1 MSSSIDMNNHLRIAL
16 AVCMAATALT
26 AGTITYA
33 MTKDGGHSFS
43 DAFLQPFYS
52 YDELKEFLADMGSY
66 GDSNAYY
73 GSPTLSPD
81 SMGKMTYDQTPTHS
95 TTNIQVAGVDEDDIV
110 KTDGEYLYIASYDK
124 VTVVKAYPSSDLA
137 NVTVLDI
144 EDILGFKPENASAYI
159 SGIYLYD
166 TRLIVVLSA
175 YEWWNSAGDY
185 AGHAA
190 YQWSHER
197 AMVSV
202 FDIKNVSAPKLLF
215 SHGVSGYALTS
226 RMVGSYVYL
235 VGQSSILMLEQQPFL
250 PLAWD
255 GNSSKEVNVGDIY
268 YDPETRDASVFMNLL
283 AVDVV
288 DGDHATTTLLAGY
301 ASTVYMSLDAMYLS
315 VQKWSGEMVVV
326 ETDSA
331 PENEVSSRTT
341 IYKVAVDKLTM
352 VNVARGDVSG
362 WLLNQFSMDEKDG
375 YLRVATTTGWS
386 IPESAVYV
394 LDSDL
399 AIFGSLTK
407 LAPNERIYS
416 ARFLGDTLYMVTFRQ
431 IDPFF
436 VIDLDDPA
444 HPWVVGE
451 LKNPGFSS
459 YLHPVDEDHV
469 LGIGSENGSVKISLY
484 NVSDPTNPTEQS
496 KCLLPYWSSS
506 SATYDP
512 KAVLFD
518 FEKGLLVIPVSISSY
533 EEPYNN
539 WTYWSGAYLFD
550 VSTDKGV
557 SVKGTVAHGDTYG
570 YDSVLRALYI
580 EDTLYT
586 VSQSRVKATS
596 LLDIS
601 QQGELIYNI
610 SNWWYY
616 YAYSTTTG

>member
-1 MSSSIDMNNHLRIAL
+1 MNSHLRIAF
-16 AVCMAATALT
+16 AVCIAATALT
-26 AGTITYA
+26 AGTIAYA

-43 DAFLQPFYS
+43 DTLLQPFSS
-52 YDELKEFLADMGSY
+52 YDQLREFLAGMESR
-66 GDSNAYY
+66 SNSSAYY
-73 GSPTLSPD
+73 MSPALSRE
-81 SMGKMTYDQTPTHS
+81 SMGGMKYDQAPSHS
-95 TTNIQVAGVDEDDIV
+95 TTNIQVAGVDEADIV
-110 KTDGEYLYIASYDK
+110 KTDGEYMYIASYDK
-124 VTVVKAYPSSDLA
+124 VTIVKAYPSSDLA
-137 NVTVLDI
+137 NVTILDI
-144 EDILGFKPENASAYI
+144 EDILGFKPENASAYV
-159 SGIYLYD
+159 SGIYLHD
-166 TRLIVVLSA
+166 TSLIVVLSV
-175 YEWWNSAGDY
+175 YEWWNPAVDY
-185 AGHAA
+185 ADIGA
-190 YQWSHER
+190 YRYSNER
-197 AMVSV
+197 SVVSV
-202 FDIKNVSAPKLLF
+202 FDIENVSVPKLQF
-215 SHGVSGYALTS
+215 SYGVSGYALTS

-235 VGQSSILMLEQQPFL
+235 VGQSSIVLLEQQPSL

-255 GNSSKEVNVGDIY
+255 GNSSEEVDVGNIY

-288 DGDHATTTLLAGY
+288 DGDHATTTIMAGY

-331 PENEVSSRTT
+331 PSDEVSSRTT

-352 VNVARGDVSG
+352 VNVARGDVRG

-386 IPESAVYV
+386 NQESAVYV

-399 AIFGSLTK
+399 AVFGSLTK

-436 VIDLDDPA
+436 VIDLEDPA
-444 HPWVVGE
+444 HPRVLGE

-469 LGIGSENGSVKISLY
+469 LGIGSENSSVKISLY

-496 KCLLPYWSSS
+496 KYLFPQWSST
-506 SATYDP
+506 SAAYDP

-518 FEKGLLVIPVSISSY
+518 FEKGLLVIPVSMY
-533 EEPYNN
+533 YHEESDYN
-539 WTYWSGAYLFD
+539 WTNWNGAYLFN
-550 VSTDKGV
+550 VSVVDGV
-557 SVKGTVAHGDTYG
+557 SVMGAVAHGDTYG
-570 YDSVLRALYI
+570 YDGVLRALYI

-586 VSQSRVKATS
+586 VSQSTVKATS
-596 LLDIS
+596 LLDLS

-616 YAYSTTTG
+616 YTYSTTTR

>member
-1 MSSSIDMNNHLRIAL
+1 MNSHLRIAF
-16 AVCMAATALT
+16 AVCIAATALT
-26 AGTITYA
+26 AGTIAYA

-43 DAFLQPFYS
+43 DTLLQPFSS
-52 YDELKEFLADMGSY
+52 YDQLREFLAGMESH
-66 GDSNAYY
+66 SNSSAYY
-73 GSPTLSPD
+73 MSPALSRE
-81 SMGKMTYDQTPTHS
+81 SMGGMKYDQAPSHS
-95 TTNIQVAGVDEDDIV
+95 TTNIQVAGVDEADIV

-124 VTVVKAYPSSDLA
+124 VTIVKSYPSSDLA
-137 NVTVLDI
+137 NVTILDI
-144 EDILGFKPENASAYI
+144 EDTLGFKPENASAYV
-159 SGIYLYD
+159 SGIYLHD
-166 TRLIVVLSA
+166 TSLIVVLSV
-175 YEWWNSAGDY
+175 YEWWNPAVDY
-185 AGHAA
+185 ADIGT
-190 YQWSHER
+190 YRYSNER
-197 AMVSV
+197 SVVSV
-202 FDIKNVSAPKLLF
+202 FDIENVSVPKLQL
-215 SHGVSGYALTS
+215 SYGVSGYALTS

-235 VGQSSILMLEQQPFL
+235 VGQSSIVLLEQQPFL

-255 GNSSKEVNVGDIY
+255 GNSSEEVDVGKIY

-288 DGDHATTTLLAGY
+288 DGDHATTTILAGY

-326 ETDSA
+326 ETGSA
-331 PENEVSSRTT
+331 PADEASSRTT

-352 VNVARGDVSG
+352 VNVARGDVRG

-386 IPESAVYV
+386 NQESAVYV

-399 AIFGSLTK
+399 AVFGSLTK

-436 VIDLDDPA
+436 VIALDDPA
-444 HPWVVGE
+444 HPSVLGE
-451 LKNPGFSS
+451 LKIPGFSS

-469 LGIGSENGSVKISLY
+469 LGIGSENSSVKISLY

-496 KCLLPYWSSS
+496 KYLFPQWSST
-506 SATYDP
+506 SAAYDP

-518 FEKGLLVIPVSISSY
+518 FEKGLLVIPVSIY
-533 EEPYNN
+533 YHEEFDYN
-539 WTYWSGAYLFD
+539 WTNWNGAYLFN
-550 VSTDKGV
+550 VSVVDGV
-557 SVKGTVAHGDTYG
+557 SVMGAVAHGDTYG

-586 VSQSRVKATS
+586 VSQSTVKATS
-596 LLDIS
+596 LLDLS

-610 SNWWYY
+610 PNWWYY
-616 YAYSTTTG
+616 YTYSTTTG

>member
-1 MSSSIDMNNHLRIAL
+1 MNSHLRIAF
-16 AVCMAATALT
+16 AVCIAATALT
-26 AGTITYA
+26 AGTIAYA

-43 DAFLQPFYS
+43 DTLLQPFSS
-52 YDELKEFLADMGSY
+52 YDQLREFLAGMESY
-66 GDSNAYY
+66 SDSSAYY
-73 GSPTLSPD
+73 MSPAMSRE
-81 SMGKMTYDQTPTHS
+81 SMGGMKYDQAPSHS
-95 TTNIQVAGVDEDDIV
+95 TTNIQVAGVDEADIV
-110 KTDGEYLYIASYDK
+110 KTDGEYMYIASYDK
-124 VTVVKAYPSSDLA
+124 VTIVKSYPSSDLA
-137 NVTVLDI
+137 NVTILDI
-144 EDILGFKPENASAYI
+144 EDTLGFKPENASAYV
-159 SGIYLYD
+159 SGIYLHD
-166 TRLIVVLSA
+166 TSLIVVLSV
-175 YEWWNSAGDY
+175 YEWWNPAVDY
-185 AGHAA
+185 ADIGT
-190 YQWSHER
+190 YRYSNER
-197 AMVSV
+197 SVVSV
-202 FDIKNVSAPKLLF
+202 FDIENVSVPKLQL
-215 SHGVSGYALTS
+215 SYGVSGYALTS

-235 VGQSSILMLEQQPFL
+235 VGQSSIVLLEQQPFL

-255 GNSSKEVNVGDIY
+255 GNSSEEVDVGKIY

-288 DGDHATTTLLAGY
+288 DGDHATTTILAGY

-341 IYKVAVDKLTM
+341 IYKVAVDNLTM
-352 VNVARGDVSG
+352 VNVARGDVHG
-362 WLLNQFSMDEKDG
+362 WLLNQFSIDEKDG

-386 IPESAVYV
+386 NPESAVYV

-399 AIFGSLTK
+399 AVFGSLTK

-436 VIDLDDPA
+436 VIALDDPA
-444 HPWVVGE
+444 HPRVLGE

-496 KCLLPYWSSS
+496 KYVLPHWSSS
-506 SATYDP
+506 IAAYDH

-533 EEPYNN
+533 EELYSN
-539 WTYWSGAYLFD
+539 WTYWMGAYIFD
-550 VSTDKGV
+550 VSTGNGV
-557 SVKGTVAHGDTYG
+557 SVKGTVAHGGPYG

-580 EDTLYT
+580 GDTLYT
-586 VSQSRVKATS
+586 VSPSTVKATS
-596 LLDIS
+596 LLDLS
-601 QQGELIYNI
+601 LQGELIYNI
-610 SNWWYY
+610 SNSSYY
-616 YAYSTTTG
+616 VGYAATTG

>member
-1 MSSSIDMNNHLRIAL
+1 MNNHLRIAL
-16 AVCMAATALT
+16 AVCIAATALT
-26 AGTITYA
+26 AGTIAYA
-33 MTKDGGHSFS
+33 MTKDGGPSFP
-43 DAFLQPFYS
+43 DALLQPFTS
-52 YDELKEFLADMGSY
+52 VDELKEFLAGMGSY
-66 GDSNAYY
+66 NDSSAYY
-73 GSPTLSPD
+73 RSPMLSQDTL
-81 SMGKMTYDQTPTHS
+81 GQMTYGQTPSYS
-95 TTNIQVAGVDEDDIV
+95 TTNTQVAGVDEADFV
-110 KTDGEYLYIASYDK
+110 KTDGEYLYINSYDN
-124 VTVVKAYPSSDLA
+124 VTIVKAYPSSDLA
-137 NVTVLDI
+137 NVTVLDT
-144 EDILGFKPENASAYI
+144 EDILGFKPENGSARV
-159 SGIYLYD
+159 SGVYLYG
-166 TRLIVVLSA
+166 TKLIVILSF
-175 YEWWNSAGDY
+175 YEWRGPVGNYDY
-185 AGHAA
+185 YVA
-190 YQWSHER
+190 YQWSSQR
-197 AMVSV
+197 SVVSV
-202 FDIKNVSAPKLLF
+202 FDVKNVRAPMLLY

-226 RMVGSYVYL
+226 RMIGSYVYL
-235 VGQSSILMLEQQPFL
+235 VGQSALAIGLLDQQPYL

-288 DGDHATTTLLAGY
+288 DGDHATTTILAGY

-341 IYKVAVDKLTM
+341 IYKVAVDNLTM
-352 VNVARGDVSG
+352 VNVARGDVHG
-362 WLLNQFSMDEKDG
+362 WLLNQFSIDEKDG

-386 IPESAVYV
+386 NPESAVYV

-399 AIFGSLTK
+399 AVFGSLTK

-436 VIDLDDPA
+436 VIALDDPA
-444 HPWVVGE
+444 HPRVLGE

-469 LGIGSENGSVKISLY
+469 LGIGSENGCVKISLY

-496 KCLLPYWSSS
+496 KYVLPHWSSS
-506 SATYDP
+506 IAAYDH

-533 EEPYNN
+533 EELYSN
-539 WTYWSGAYLFD
+539 WTYWMGAYIFD
-550 VSTDKGV
+550 VSTGNGV
-557 SVKGTVAHGDTYG
+557 SVKGTVAHGGPYG

-580 EDTLYT
+580 GDTLYT
-586 VSQSRVKATS
+586 VSPSTVKATS
-596 LLDIS
+596 LLDLS
-601 QQGELIYNI
+601 LQGELIYNI
-610 SNWWYY
+610 SNSSYY
-616 YAYSTTTG
+616 VGYAATTG

>member
-1 MSSSIDMNNHLRIAL
+1 MSFSIDMNNHLKIAL

-33 MTKDGGHSFS
+33 MTRDGGSFFHDGLLHSFS
-43 DAFLQPFYS
+43 
-52 YDELKEFLADMGSY
+52 SY
-66 GDSNAYY
+66 GELRGFLSTMDSYGESNAYY
-73 GSPTLSPD
+73 RSPTMSED
-81 SMGKMTYDQTPTHS
+81 TMGGQTPYHS
-95 TTNIQVAGVDEDDIV
+95 TTNIQVAGVDESDIV

-124 VTVVKAYPSSDLA
+124 VTIVKAYPSSALS

-144 EDILGFKPENASAYI
+144 EDILGFKSENSSASV
-159 SGIYLYD
+159 SGVYLYGAK
-166 TRLIVVLSA
+166 LVVILSY
-175 YEWWNSAGDY
+175 YEWRNQAGDY
-185 AGHAA
+185 AKYAA
-190 YQWSHER
+190 LQWSSTR
-197 AMVSV
+197 SLVSV
-202 FDIKNVSAPKLLF
+202 FDIENVSAPKLLF

-226 RMVGSYVYL
+226 RMIGSYVYL
-235 VGQSSILMLEQQPFL
+235 VGQSTVLLVDRQPYL

-255 GNSSKEVNVGDIY
+255 GNSSEEINVRDIY

-288 DGDHATTTLLAGY
+288 DGDHATTTILAGY

-315 VQKWSGEMVVV
+315 VQKWSGEMLVV

-331 PENEVSSRTT
+331 PENEISSRTT

-352 VNVARGDVSG
+352 VNVARGDVHG

-375 YLRVATTTGWS
+375 FLRVATTTGWS
-386 IPESAVYV
+386 TPESAVYV

-399 AIFGSLTK
+399 AVIGSLTD

-436 VIDLDDPA
+436 VIDLVDPA
-444 HPWVVGE
+444 HPFVVGE

-469 LGIGSENGSVKISLY
+469 FGIGSENGSVKISLY
-484 NVSDPTNPTEQS
+484 NVSDPTNPREQS

-506 SATYDP
+506 SAMYDP

-518 FEKGLLVIPVSISSY
+518 FEKGLLVIPVWSSSY
-533 EEPYNN
+533 EEASGN
-539 WTYWSGAYLFD
+539 WTYWDGAYLFD
-550 VSTDKGV
+550 VSIDNGIA
-557 SVKGTVAHGDTYG
+557 VKGTIAHGDSYG
-570 YDSVLRALYI
+570 YDNVLRALYI

-586 VSQSRVKATS
+586 LTQSTVKATS
-596 LLDIS
+596 LLDLS
-601 QQGELIYNI
+601 AQGELIYNI
-610 SNWWYY
+610 PYWWYY
-616 YAYSTTTG
+616 NVYSTATG

>member
-1 MSSSIDMNNHLRIAL
+1 MNNHLRIAL
-16 AVCMAATALT
+16 AVCIAATALT
-26 AGTITYA
+26 AGTIAYA

-43 DAFLQPFYS
+43 DALLQPFSS
-52 YDELKEFLADMGSY
+52 YNELREFLADMESY

-73 GSPTLSPD
+73 KSPTLSPD
-81 SMGKMTYDQTPTHS
+81 SMGNMTYGQTPSYS

-124 VTVVKAYPSSDLA
+124 VTIVKAYPSSDLA

-144 EDILGFKPENASAYI
+144 EDILGYKPENASAYV

-166 TRLIVVLSA
+166 TRLIVVLSV
-175 YEWWNSAGDY
+175 YEWRNPVVDY
-185 AGHAA
+185 ADYVAL
-190 YQWSHER
+190 QWSNQR
-197 AMVSV
+197 SVVSV
-202 FDIKNVSAPKLLF
+202 FDIENVNAPEPLF
-215 SHGVSGYALTS
+215 SHGVSGYVLTS

-235 VGQSSILMLEQQPFL
+235 VGQSSILLLDRQLYL

-255 GNSSKEVNVGDIY
+255 GNSSEEVDVRGIY

-288 DGDHATTTLLAGY
+288 DGDHATSTILAGY
-301 ASTVYMSLDAMYLS
+301 ATTVYMSPDAMYLS

-331 PENEVSSRTT
+331 PKNEMSSRTT
-341 IYKVAVDKLTM
+341 IYKVAVDELAM
-352 VNVARGDVSG
+352 VNVARGDVNG

-386 IPESAVYV
+386 NPESAVYV

-399 AIFGSLTK
+399 AVFGSLTK

-436 VIDLDDPA
+436 VIALDDPA
-444 HPWVVGE
+444 HPRVLGE

-496 KCLLPYWSSS
+496 KYLLPQWSSS
-506 SATYDP
+506 IATYDHR
-512 KAVLFD
+512 AVLFD

-533 EEPYNN
+533 EELYSN
-539 WTYWSGAYLFD
+539 WTYWFGAYIFD
-550 VSTDKGV
+550 VSPDIGV
-557 SVKGTVAHGDTYG
+557 SVKGTVAHGGPYG

-580 EDTLYT
+580 GDTLYT
-586 VSQSRVKATS
+586 VSPSTVKATS
-596 LLDIS
+596 LLDLS
-601 QQGELIYNI
+601 LQGELIYNI
-610 SNWWYY
+610 SNSSYY
-616 YAYSTTTG
+616 VGYAATTG

>member
-1 MSSSIDMNNHLRIAL
+1 MNNHLRIAL
-16 AVCMAATALT
+16 AVCIAATALT
-26 AGTITYA
+26 AGTIAYA
-33 MTKDGGHSFS
+33 MTKDGGPSFP
-43 DAFLQPFYS
+43 DALLQPFTS
-52 YDELKEFLADMGSY
+52 VDELKEFLAGMGSY
-66 GDSNAYY
+66 NDSSAYY
-73 GSPTLSPD
+73 RSPMLSQDTL
-81 SMGKMTYDQTPTHS
+81 GQMTYGQTPSYS
-95 TTNIQVAGVDEDDIV
+95 TTNTQVAGVDEADFV
-110 KTDGEYLYIASYDK
+110 KTDGEYLYINSYDN
-124 VTVVKAYPSSDLA
+124 VTIVKAYPSSDLA
-137 NVTVLDI
+137 NVTVLDT
-144 EDILGFKPENASAYI
+144 EDILGFKPENGSARV
-159 SGIYLYD
+159 SGVYLYG
-166 TRLIVVLSA
+166 TKLIVILSF
-175 YEWWNSAGDY
+175 YEWRGPVGNYDY
-185 AGHAA
+185 YVA
-190 YQWSHER
+190 YQWSSQR
-197 AMVSV
+197 SVVSV
-202 FDIKNVSAPKLLF
+202 FDVKNVRAPMLLY

-226 RMVGSYVYL
+226 RMIGSYVYL
-235 VGQSSILMLEQQPFL
+235 VGQSALAIGLLDQQPYL

-288 DGDHATTTLLAGY
+288 DGDHATTTILAGY

-341 IYKVAVDKLTM
+341 IYKVAVDNLTM
-352 VNVARGDVSG
+352 VNVARGDVHG
-362 WLLNQFSMDEKDG
+362 WLLNQFSIDEKDG

-386 IPESAVYV
+386 NPESAVYV

-399 AIFGSLTK
+399 AVFGSLTK

-436 VIDLDDPA
+436 VIALDDPA
-444 HPWVVGE
+444 HPRVLGE

-469 LGIGSENGSVKISLY
+469 LGIGSENGCVKISLY

-496 KCLLPYWSSS
+496 KYVLPHWSSS
-506 SATYDP
+506 IAAYDH

-533 EEPYNN
+533 EELYSN
-539 WTYWSGAYLFD
+539 WTYWMGAYIFD
-550 VSTDKGV
+550 VSTGNGV
-557 SVKGTVAHGDTYG
+557 SVKGTVAHGGPYG

-580 EDTLYT
+580 GDTLYT
-586 VSQSRVKATS
+586 VSPSTVKATS
-596 LLDIS
+596 LLDLS
-601 QQGELIYNI
+601 EQGELTYSI
-610 SNWWYY
+610 SSSWYY
-616 YAYSTTTG
+616 YAYSTTG

>member
-1 MSSSIDMNNHLRIAL
+1 MNNHLRIAL
-16 AVCMAATALT
+16 AVCIAATALT
-26 AGTITYA
+26 AGAIAYA
-33 MTKDGGHSFS
+33 TTKDGGR
-43 DAFLQPFYS
+43 AIPEALLQPFSSYS
-52 YDELKEFLADMGSY
+52 ELGEFLADMESY
-66 GDSNAYY
+66 SDSNAYY
-73 GSPTLSPD
+73 RSPMLSPN
-81 SMGKMTYDQTPTHS
+81 SMGEMTDGQTPSHS

-124 VTVVKAYPSSDLA
+124 VTIVKAYPSSDLA

-144 EDILGFKPENASAYI
+144 EDILGFKPENASAYV

-166 TRLIVVLSA
+166 TNLIVILSV
-175 YEWWNSAGDY
+175 YERWNSAVDY
-185 AGHAA
+185 ADYVAL
-190 YQWSHER
+190 QWSNER
-197 AMVSV
+197 SVVSV
-202 FDIKNVSAPKLLF
+202 FDIENVSAPKLLF

-235 VGQSSILMLEQQPFL
+235 VGQSSILLLDKQPYL

-255 GNSSKEVNVGDIY
+255 GNSSEEVDVGDIY

-288 DGDHATTTLLAGY
+288 DGDHATTTILAGY

-315 VQKWSGEMVVV
+315 VQKWFGEMVVV

-341 IYKVAVDKLTM
+341 IYKVAVDKLAM

-362 WLLNQFSMDEKDG
+362 WLLDQFSMDEKDG

-399 AIFGSLTK
+399 AIIGSLTK

-484 NVSDPTNPTEQS
+484 DVSNPTNPTEQS
-496 KCLLPYWSSS
+496 KYLLPYWSST

-518 FEKGLLVIPVSISSY
+518 FEKGLLVIPVWISSY
-533 EEPYNN
+533 EEAYDN
-539 WTYWSGAYLFD
+539 WTYWSGAYLFN
-550 VSTDKGV
+550 VSTDNGV
-557 SVKGTVAHGDTYG
+557 SVKGTVAHGDAYG
-570 YDSVLRALYI
+570 YESVLRALYI

-586 VSQSRVKATS
+586 VSQSTVKATS
-596 LLDIS
+596 LLDLS
-601 QQGELIYNI
+601 EQGELTYSI
-610 SNWWYY
+610 SNSWYY
-616 YAYSTTTG
+616 YAYSTTG

>member
-1 MSSSIDMNNHLRIAL
+1 MNNHLRIAL
-16 AVCMAATALT
+16 AVCIAATALT
-26 AGTITYA
+26 AGTLAYA
-33 MTKDGGHSFS
+33 MTKDGGHSFP
-43 DAFLQPFYS
+43 DALLQPFSS
-52 YDELKEFLADMGSY
+52 YDELKMFLADMESY
-66 GDSNAYY
+66 GRSNAYY
-73 GSPTLSPD
+73 GSPTLLPA
-81 SMGKMTYDQTPTHS
+81 SMGEMTYGQKSSYS

-124 VTVVKAYPSSDLA
+124 VTIVKAYPSSDLA

-144 EDILGFKPENASAYI
+144 EDIIGLKPENASAYV
-159 SGIYLYD
+159 SGIYLYGAK
-166 TRLIVVLSA
+166 LIVVLSV
-175 YEWWNSAGDY
+175 YEWWNPAVDY
-185 AGHAA
+185 ADYVAI
-190 YQWSHER
+190 QWSNQR
-197 AMVSV
+197 SVVSV
-202 FDIKNVSAPKLLF
+202 FDIENVSAPELLF

-226 RMVGSYVYL
+226 RMIGSYVYI
-235 VGQSSILMLEQQPFL
+235 VGQSSILLLDQQLYL
-250 PLAWD
+250 PLVWE
-255 GNSSKEVNVGDIY
+255 GNSSEEVDVGGIY

-288 DGDHATTTLLAGY
+288 DGDHATTTILAGY

-331 PENEVSSRTT
+331 PADEVSSRTT

-352 VNVARGDVSG
+352 VNVARGDVRG
-362 WLLNQFSMDEKDG
+362 WLLNQFSMDEKDD

-386 IPESAVYV
+386 NPESAVYV

-399 AIFGSLTK
+399 AIFGSLTR

-416 ARFLGDTLYMVTFRQ
+416 TRFLGDTLYMVTFRQ

-436 VIDLDDPA
+436 VIDLEDPS
-444 HPWVVGE
+444 HPRVLGE

-469 LGIGSENGSVKISLY
+469 LGIGSENSSVKISLY

-496 KCLLPYWSSS
+496 KYLFPQWSST
-506 SATYDP
+506 SAAYDP

-518 FEKGLLVIPVSISSY
+518 FEKGLLVIPVSIY
-533 EEPYNN
+533 YHEESDYN
-539 WTYWSGAYLFD
+539 WTYWNGAYLFN
-550 VSTDKGV
+550 VSVVDGV
-557 SVKGTVAHGDTYG
+557 SVMGAVAHGDTYG

-586 VSQSRVKATS
+586 VSQSSVKATS
-596 LLDIS
+596 LLDLS
-601 QQGELIYNI
+601 EQGELIYNI
-610 SNWWYY
+610 PNWWYY
-616 YAYSTTTG
+616 YTYSTTTG

>member
-1 MSSSIDMNNHLRIAL
+1 MNNHLRIAL
-16 AVCMAATALT
+16 AVCIAATALT
-26 AGTITYA
+26 AGTIAYA

-43 DAFLQPFYS
+43 DALLQPFSS
-52 YDELKEFLADMGSY
+52 YNELREFLADMESY

-73 GSPTLSPD
+73 KSPTLSPD
-81 SMGKMTYDQTPTHS
+81 SMGNMTYGQTPSYS

-124 VTVVKAYPSSDLA
+124 VTIVKAYPSSDLA

-144 EDILGFKPENASAYI
+144 EDILGYKPENASAYV

-166 TRLIVVLSA
+166 TRLIVVLSV
-175 YEWWNSAGDY
+175 YEWRNPVVDY
-185 AGHAA
+185 ADYVAL
-190 YQWSHER
+190 QWSNQR
-197 AMVSV
+197 SVVSV
-202 FDIKNVSAPKLLF
+202 FDIENVNAPEPLF
-215 SHGVSGYALTS
+215 SHGVSGYVLTS

-235 VGQSSILMLEQQPFL
+235 VGQSSILLLDRQLYL

-255 GNSSKEVNVGDIY
+255 GNSSEEVDVRGIY

-288 DGDHATTTLLAGY
+288 DGDHATSTILAGY
-301 ASTVYMSLDAMYLS
+301 ATTVYMSPDAMYLS

-331 PENEVSSRTT
+331 PKNEMSSRTT
-341 IYKVAVDKLTM
+341 IYKVAVDELAM
-352 VNVARGDVSG
+352 VNVARGDVNG

-386 IPESAVYV
+386 NPESAVYV
-394 LDSDL
+394 LDSNL
-399 AIFGSLTK
+399 AVFGSLTK

-436 VIDLDDPA
+436 VIALDDPA
-444 HPWVVGE
+444 HPRVLGE

-496 KCLLPYWSSS
+496 KYLLPQWSSS
-506 SATYDP
+506 IATYDH

-533 EEPYNN
+533 EELYSN
-539 WTYWSGAYLFD
+539 WTYWFGAYIFD
-550 VSTDKGV
+550 VSPDIGV
-557 SVKGTVAHGDTYG
+557 SVKGTVAHGGPYG

-580 EDTLYT
+580 GDTLYT
-586 VSQSRVKATS
+586 VSPSTVKATS
-596 LLDIS
+596 LLDFS
-601 QQGELIYNI
+601 LQGELIYNI
-610 SNWWYY
+610 SNSSYY
-616 YAYSTTTG
+616 VGYAATTG